1 MTVPSLPAEAAADH
15 SPRIE
20 ARRQAMIEAAAEIF
34 SEMGYERASLG
45 AIVRRSGGSLS
56 TLYQLFGSKEG
67 LFEAMVTT
75 KCREIMEPLTAAD
88 LSDRNP
94 RDTLTTIAH
103 IFLRIILA
111 PAAQALW
118 RMVMGEGRKFPLL
131 PEIYFRC
138 GPDPFQAAI
147 GRYLSDLHRRG
158 VLDCPD
164 PKLAAES
171 FCMLVHGDVFYRVVT
186 GLRPPPD
193 EAELS
198 AHIDQMVG
206 LFLRMLR
213 PVEGGGPSR

>member
-1 MTVPSLPAEAAADH
+1 MTMPPVPAEEPTDH

-20 ARRQAMIEAAAEIF
+20 ARRQAMIEAAAAVF

-75 KCREIMEPLTAAD
+75 KCKEIMEPLTAAD

-103 IFLRIILA
+103 VFMRVILA
-111 PAAQALW
+111 PPAQALW
-118 RMVMGEGRKFPLL
+118 RMVMGEGKKLPHL

-158 VLDCPD
+158 VLQCPD
-164 PKLAAES
+164 ARAGAGS
-171 FCMLVHGDVFYRVVT
+171 FCMLVHGDLFYRVVT
-186 GLRPPPD
+186 GTRPPPD

-213 PVEGGGPSR
+213 PGDC